1 MQLHGRR
8 QIFTDINII
17 TRDSLLMVLDDAF
30 AIHDRNVAE
39 IDYLMRYER
48 GEQPLNR
55 EKEIRPEIDIQ
66 AQENHAAEITSFKI
80 GYEFGSPVTF
90 IQRAKV
96 DAKSQ
101 DKDPQDQ
108 GDKKDD
114 IRISLLNEMMFE
126 ENKPAKDVQLARNFK
141 ICGVGYRMFRA
152 KRNIEGVSVFDMAI
166 PNPMTTFVVYS
177 NDAYREPVLGVTYSI
192 TSDGRKLVGA
202 YTRESYFTLEIPM
215 IGPAGAIREE
225 PNLIGEIPII
235 EYVNDYDRMGCFE
248 RVIPI
253 MDALNVTNSDRV
265 NDISQYVQNILW
277 MHNCQLDKEQKKVIQ
292 DGGVIITKSNGDGKE
307 AKIAYVSAP
316 LNQQETQTLV
326 DYQYEQVL
334 QISGTPGRE
343 KTSGGNTGSAI
354 LLSNGWQLAETQAK
368 AMELVFSEAEKRSLK
383 VVLAI
388 IRMCEDKDLPDVSMR
403 DLMVSDI
410 LVKFSRNKTYDL
422 VSRVNA
428 LVTLV
433 DRGFDLEKSVELV
446 DISDDPLQFAIDSRE
461 MVDKIRLSKE
471 NRTGSQDNNTPKNG
485 IPNKTEES
493 TQPSAVPNVD
503 K

>member
-1 MQLHGRR
+1 MFLHGRR
-8 QIFTDINII
+8 QIFTDIKRI
-17 TRDSLLMVLDDAF
+17 TKDNLLLVLNDAF
-30 AIHDRNVAE
+30 IIHERNVME
-39 IDYLMRYER
+39 MDYLMRYER
-48 GEQPLNR
+48 GEQPLKR

-90 IQRAKV
+90 VQRAKV

-101 DKDPQDQ
+101 NKEPLED
-108 GDKKDD
+108 GERKDD

-126 ENKPAKDVQLARNFK
+126 ENKPAKDVLLARNFK

-152 KRNIEGVSVFDMAI
+152 KRDIDGVSVFDMAI
-166 PNPMTTFVVYS
+166 PNPLTTFMVYA
-177 NDAYREPVLGVTYSI
+177 NDAYREPVLGVTYSV
-192 TSDGRKLVGA
+192 TADGRKIVGA
-202 YTRESYFTLEIPM
+202 YTKDTYFSLDIPA
-215 IGPAGAIREE
+215 IGPAGGIREE

-253 MDALNVTNSDRV
+253 MDALNITNSDRV
-265 NDISQYVQNILW
+265 NDIAQYVQNILW

-326 DYQYEQVL
+326 NYQYEQVL

-368 AMELVFSEAEKRSLK
+368 AMELVFSEAEKRSLR

-388 IRMCEDKDLPDVSMR
+388 IRKCKDDELPDVSMR
-403 DLMVSDI
+403 DLRVSGI
-410 LVKFSRNKTYDL
+410 LVKFSRNRTYDL
-422 VSRVNA
+422 VSRTISMSNMINMGI
-428 LVTLV
+428 
-433 DRGFDLEKSVELV
+433 DPEKAITVV
-446 DISDDPLQFAIDSRE
+446 DIFDDSHQVALDSRE
-461 MVDKIRLSKE
+461 RIDEILLSQKKNSNPQISENLVDGIGEKIKKDE
-471 NRTGSQDNNTPKNG
+471 
-485 IPNKTEES
+485 
-493 TQPSAVPNVD
+493 QPSAVPNVD

>member
-1 MQLHGRR
+1 MHLHGRR

-17 TRDSLLMVLDDAF
+17 TRDNLLLVLNDAF
-30 AIHDRNVAE
+30 IIHDTNIRE

-90 IQRAKV
+90 VQRAKI

-101 DKDPQDQ
+101 NKEPQEQ
-108 GDKKDD
+108 GEKKDD
-114 IRISLLNEMMFE
+114 IQISLLNEMMFE

-152 KRNIEGVSVFDMAI
+152 KRNIDGVSVFDMAI
-166 PNPMTTFVVYS
+166 PNPMTTFVVYA

-192 TSDGRKLVGA
+192 TTDGRKLVGA
-202 YTRESYFTLEIPM
+202 YTKDTYFSLEIPM
-215 IGPAGAIREE
+215 YGPAGAIREE

-265 NDISQYVQNILW
+265 NDIAQYVQNILW

-307 AKIAYVSAP
+307 AKISYVSAP

-368 AMELVFSEAEKRSLK
+368 AMELVFSEAEKRSLR
-383 VVLAI
+383 VVLSI

-403 DLMVSDI
+403 DLRVSDI

-433 DRGFDLEKSVELV
+433 NAGFNLEKSVELV
-446 DISDDPLQFAIDSRE
+446 DISDDPLQFAIDSQE
-461 MVDKIRLSKE
+461 MVDKIRLSKKIIDSE
-471 NRTGSQDNNTPKNG
+471 YISE
-485 IPNKTEES
+485 NKTEES
-493 TQPSAVPNVD
+493 IQTSSVPNVD

>member
-1 MQLHGRR
+1 MQLHGRQ
-8 QIFTDINII
+8 QIFTDVRNI
-17 TRDSLLMVLDDAF
+17 TKDNLLTVLNEAF
-30 AIHDRNVAE
+30 VIHERNVVE
-39 IDYLMRYER
+39 MDYLMRYER
-48 GEQPLNR
+48 GEQPLMR

-90 IQRAKV
+90 VQRAKL
-96 DAKSQ
+96 DANSQ
-101 DKDPQDQ
+101 RRKIF
-108 GDKKDD
+108 KRKEEKDD
-114 IRISLLNEMMFE
+114 IRISILNEMMFE
-126 ENKPAKDVQLARNFK
+126 ENKPAKDIQLARNFK

-152 KRNIEGVSVFDMAI
+152 KRNIDGVSVFDMAI
-166 PNPMTTFVVYS
+166 PNPLTTFVVYV
-177 NDAYREPVLGVTYSI
+177 NDAYREPVLGVTYSV
-192 TSDGRKLVGA
+192 TNDGRKIIGA
-202 YTRESYFTLEIPM
+202 YTKESYFSLDIPL
-215 IGPAGAIREE
+215 IGPSVTGIQEE
-225 PNLIGEIPII
+225 PNIIGEIPIV

-253 MDALNVTNSDRV
+253 MDALNITNSDRV
-265 NDISQYVQNILW
+265 NDIAQYVQNILW

-307 AKIAYVSAP
+307 AKIAYVSAT

-326 DYQYEQVL
+326 DYQYEQIL

-368 AMELVFSEAEKRSLK
+368 AMELIYSEAEKQSLR

-388 IRMCEDKDLPDVSMR
+388 IRKCKDDELVDASIKN
-403 DLMVSDI
+403 LKISDI

-446 DISDDPLQFAIDSRE
+446 DISDDPLQFAIDSKE
-461 MVDKIRLSKE
+461 LVDEIRLRNKGFSDKKE
-471 NRTGSQDNNTPKNG
+471 
-485 IPNKTEES
+485 NKTEES
-493 TQPSAVPNVD
+493 IQPSSVPNAD

>member
-1 MQLHGRR
+1 MHLHGRR
-8 QIFTDINII
+8 QIFTDINRI
-17 TRDSLLMVLDDAF
+17 TRDNLLLVLNDAF
-30 AIHDRNVAE
+30 AVHERNVAE

-90 IQRAKV
+90 VQRAKV
-96 DAKSQ
+96 DAKSHNKEATDQ
-101 DKDPQDQ
+101 DEKN
-108 GDKKDD
+108 DD

-152 KRNIEGVSVFDMAI
+152 KRNIDDVSVFDMAI
-166 PNPMTTFVVYS
+166 PNPMTTFVVYA

-192 TSDGRKLVGA
+192 TADGRKLVGA
-202 YTRESYFTLEIPM
+202 YTKKKYFSLEIPM

-225 PNLIGEIPII
+225 PNMIGEIPIV

-253 MDALNVTNSDRV
+253 MDALNITNSDRV
-265 NDISQYVQNILW
+265 NDIAQYVQNILW

-368 AMELVFSEAEKRSLK
+368 AMELVFSEAEKRSLR

-403 DLMVSDI
+403 DLRVSDI

-433 DRGFDLEKSVELV
+433 NAGFNLEKSVELV
-446 DISDDPLQFAIDSRE
+446 DISDDPLQFAIDSQE
-461 MVDKIRLSKE
+461 MVDKIRLSEDK
-471 NRTGSQDNNTPKNG
+471 NQNAQNSNTSVDS
-485 IPNKTEES
+485 IDNKTEES

>member
-1 MQLHGRR
+1 MHLHGRR
-8 QIFTDINII
+8 QIFTDIKII
-17 TRDSLLMVLDDAF
+17 TKDNLLLVLNDAF
-30 AIHDRNVAE
+30 VIHERNAAE

-48 GEQPLNR
+48 GDQPLNR
-55 EKEIRPEIDIQ
+55 EKEIRPEIDIH

-90 IQRAKV
+90 VQRAKV

-101 DKDPQDQ
+101 NKEPPDS
-108 GDKKDD
+108 GEKKDD

-152 KRNIEGVSVFDMAI
+152 KRNIYGTSVFDMAI
-166 PNPMTTFVVYS
+166 PNPMTTFVVYA

-192 TSDGRKLVGA
+192 TSDGRRLIGA
-202 YTRESYFTLEIPM
+202 YTRESYFSLEIPM
-215 IGPAGAIREE
+215 IGPVGTIYEE

-253 MDALNVTNSDRV
+253 MDALNITNSDRV
-265 NDISQYVQNILW
+265 NDIAQYVQNILW

-368 AMELVFSEAEKRSLK
+368 AMELVFSEAEKRSLM

-388 IRMCEDKDLPDVSMR
+388 IRMCEDKDLPDASMR
-403 DLMVSDI
+403 DLRVSDI

-428 LVTLV
+428 LVTLI

-461 MVDKIRLSKE
+461 MVDNIRLSKE
-471 NRTGSQDNNTPKNG
+471 NNSSVGG
-485 IPNKTEES
+485 VENKTEES
-493 TQPSAVPNVD
+493 LQPSAVPNID

>member
-1 MQLHGRR
+1 MFLHGRQ
-8 QIFTDINII
+8 QIFTDIKNINK
-17 TRDSLLMVLDDAF
+17 DNLLLVLNDAF
-30 AIHDRNVAE
+30 IIHERNVME
-39 IDYLMRYER
+39 MDYLMRYER

-80 GYEFGSPVTF
+80 GYEFGSPITF
-90 IQRAKV
+90 IQRAKI
-96 DAKSQ
+96 DAKTQ
-101 DKDPQDQ
+101 KDVTPEH
-108 GDKKDD
+108 GEKKDD
-114 IRISLLNEMMFE
+114 VRISLLNEMMFE

-152 KRNIEGVSVFDMAI
+152 KRHIDGVSVFDMAI
-166 PNPMTTFVVYS
+166 PNPLTTFVVYT

-192 TSDGRKLVGA
+192 TTDGRRIIGA
-202 YTRESYFTLEIPM
+202 YTKQKYFSLEIPLV
-215 IGPAGAIREE
+215 GPASGINEE
-225 PNLIGEIPII
+225 PNLIGEIPIV

-265 NDISQYVQNILW
+265 NDIAQYVQNILW

-368 AMELVFSEAEKRSLK
+368 AMELVFSEAEKQSLK

-388 IRMCEDKDLPDVSMR
+388 IRKCRDDELPDTSIR
-403 DLMVSDI
+403 DLKISDI

-433 DRGFDLEKSVELV
+433 NSGFNLEKSVELV
-446 DISDDPLQFAIDSRE
+446 DISDDPLQFAIDSQE
-461 MVDKIRLSKE
+461 MVDKIRLAKE
-471 NRTGSQDNNTPKNG
+471 KKSEPAVDGNAVDG
-485 IPNKTEES
+485 IAKKTEES
-493 TQPSAVPNVD
+493 IQLSSVPNVD

>member
-1 MQLHGRR
+1 MYLHGRH
-8 QIFTDINII
+8 QIFTDINRI
-17 TRDSLLMVLDDAF
+17 TKDNLLMVLNDAF
-30 AIHDRNVAE
+30 SVHERNVAE

-55 EKEIRPEIDIQ
+55 EKEIRPEINVQ

-90 IQRAKV
+90 VQRAKV
-96 DAKSQ
+96 DAKAQ
-101 DKDPQDQ
+101 NREPPDI
-108 GDKKDD
+108 GEKKDD

-152 KRNIEGVSVFDMAI
+152 KRNIDGVSVFDMAI
-166 PNPMTTFVVYS
+166 PNPMTTFVVYA
-177 NDAYREPVLGVTYSI
+177 NDAYREPVLGVTYSV
-192 TSDGRKLVGA
+192 TADGRKLIGA
-202 YTRESYFTLEIPM
+202 YTKESYFSLEIPAL
-215 IGPAGAIREE
+215 GSAGAIREE

-253 MDALNVTNSDRV
+253 MDAINITNSDRV
-265 NDISQYVQNILW
+265 NDIAQYVQNILW
-277 MHNCQLDKEQKKVIQ
+277 MHNCQLDKEQRKVIQ

-368 AMELVFSEAEKRSLK
+368 AMELVFSEAEKRSLR

-403 DLMVSDI
+403 DLRVSDI

-446 DISDDPLQFAIDSRE
+446 DISDDPLQFAIDSRV

-471 NRTGSQDNNTPKNG
+471 NKSSSQDNNAPKNG
-485 IPNKTEES
+485 IQNKTEES

>member
-8 QIFTDINII
+8 QIFTDINRI
-17 TRDSLLMVLDDAF
+17 TMDSLLMVLSDAF
-30 AIHDRNVAE
+30 TIHDRNVAE

-90 IQRAKV
+90 VQRAKV

-101 DKDPQDQ
+101 NKEPPDI
-108 GDKKDD
+108 GEKKDD

-152 KRNIEGVSVFDMAI
+152 KRNIDGVSVFDMAI
-166 PNPMTTFVVYS
+166 PNPMTTFVVYA
-177 NDAYREPVLGVTYSI
+177 NDAYREPVLGVTYSV

-202 YTRESYFTLEIPM
+202 YTKDTYFSLEIPM
-215 IGPAGAIREE
+215 VGPAGAIREE

-248 RVIPI
+248 KVIPI

-265 NDISQYVQNILW
+265 NDIAQYVQNILW

-368 AMELVFSEAEKRSLK
+368 AMELVFSEAEKRSLR

-403 DLMVSDI
+403 DLRVSDI

-433 DRGFDLEKSVELV
+433 NAGFNLEKSVELV
-446 DISDDPLQFAIDSRE
+446 DISDDPLQFAIDSQE
-461 MVDKIRLSKE
+461 MVDKIRLSEDK
-471 NRTGSQDNNTPKNG
+471 NQNAQNSNTSVDS
-485 IPNKTEES
+485 IDNKTEES

>member
-1 MQLHGRR
+1 MGLHGRH
-8 QIFTDINII
+8 QIFTDINRI
-17 TRDSLLMVLDDAF
+17 TKDNLLLVLNDAF
-30 AIHDRNVAE
+30 SVHERNVAE

-55 EKEIRPEIDIQ
+55 EKEIRPEINVQ

-90 IQRAKV
+90 VQRAKV
-96 DAKSQ
+96 DAKAQ
-101 DKDPQDQ
+101 NREPPDI
-108 GDKKDD
+108 GEKKDD

-152 KRNIEGVSVFDMAI
+152 KRNIDGVSVFDMAI
-166 PNPMTTFVVYS
+166 PNPMTTFVVYA
-177 NDAYREPVLGVTYSI
+177 NDAYREPVLGVTYSV
-192 TSDGRKLVGA
+192 TADGRKLIGA
-202 YTRESYFTLEIPM
+202 YTKESYFSLEIPAL
-215 IGPAGAIREE
+215 GTAGAIREE

-253 MDALNVTNSDRV
+253 MDAINITNSDRV
-265 NDISQYVQNILW
+265 NDIAQYVQNILW
-277 MHNCQLDKEQKKVIQ
+277 MHNCQLDKEQRKVIQ

-368 AMELVFSEAEKRSLK
+368 AMELVFSEAEKRSLR

-403 DLMVSDI
+403 DLRVSDI
-410 LVKFSRNKTYDL
+410 LVKFSRNRTYDL
-422 VSRVNA
+422 VSRTVSMSNMINMGI
-428 LVTLV
+428 
-433 DRGFDLEKSVELV
+433 DPEKAITVV
-446 DISDDPLQFAIDSRE
+446 DIFDDSHQVALDSRE
-461 MVDKIRLSKE
+461 RIDEILLNKNKDMNTESSSHTVDVVEGNIK
-471 NRTGSQDNNTPKNG
+471 KND
-485 IPNKTEES
+485 
-493 TQPSAVPNVD
+493 QPSAVPNIE

>member
-1 MQLHGRR
+1 MDLHGRR
-8 QIFTDINII
+8 QIFTDIKRI
-17 TRDSLLMVLDDAF
+17 TKDNLLQVLNDAF
-30 AIHDRNVAE
+30 KIHDSNVKE

-48 GEQPLNR
+48 GDQSLNR
-55 EKEIRPEIDIQ
+55 KKEIRPEIDIQ

-90 IQRAKV
+90 VQRAKV
-96 DAKSQ
+96 DAKSYNQ
-101 DKDPQDQ
+101 EPENQS
-108 GDKKDD
+108 DKKDD
-114 IRISLLNEMMFE
+114 TRISLLNEMMFE

-152 KRNIEGVSVFDMAI
+152 KRNIDGVSVFDMAI
-166 PNPMTTFVVYS
+166 PNPLTTFVVYS
-177 NDAYREPVLGVTYSI
+177 NDAYRDPVLGVTYSV
-192 TSDGRKLVGA
+192 TSDGRKLIGA
-202 YTRESYFTLEIPM
+202 YTKESYFYLEMPM
-215 IGPAGAIREE
+215 AGPETAILEE
-225 PNLIGEIPII
+225 SNMIGEIPII

-253 MDALNVTNSDRV
+253 MDAMNITNSDRV
-265 NDISQYVQNILW
+265 NDIAQYVQSILW
-277 MHNCQLDKEQKKVIQ
+277 MHNCELDKEQKKVIQ
-292 DGGVIITKSNGDGKE
+292 EGGVIITKSNGDGRE

-368 AMELVFSEAEKRSLK
+368 AMELVFSESEKRSLR

-388 IRMCEDKDLPDVSMR
+388 IKMCEDKDLPDVSMR
-403 DLMVSDI
+403 DLRVSDI

-433 DRGFDLEKSVELV
+433 NAGFNLEKSVELV
-446 DISDDPLQFAIDSRE
+446 DISDDPLQFAIDSQE
-461 MVDKIRLSKE
+461 MVDKIRTSSNEGIDSRNNDIPIDGSK
-471 NRTGSQDNNTPKNG
+471 
-485 IPNKTEES
+485 NKTKES
-493 TQPSAVPNVD
+493 VQPSAVSNVD

>member
-1 MQLHGRR
+1 MGDGAVTERNLKGVCVAQHGM
-8 QIFTDINII
+8 TGW
-17 TRDSLLMVLDDAF
+17 A
-30 AIHDRNVAE
+30 
-39 IDYLMRYER
+39 
-48 GEQPLNR
+48 G
-55 EKEIRPEIDIQ
+55 
-66 AQENHAAEITSFKI
+66 
-80 GYEFGSPVTF
+80 F
-90 IQRAKV
+90 IYVR
-96 DAKSQ
+96 S
-101 DKDPQDQ
+101 
-108 GDKKDD
+108 DD
-114 IRISLLNEMMFE
+114 I
-126 ENKPAKDVQLARNFK
+126 A
-141 ICGVGYRMFRA
+141 
-152 KRNIEGVSVFDMAI
+152 
-166 PNPMTTFVVYS
+166 
-177 NDAYREPVLGVTYSI
+177 
-192 TSDGRKLVGA
+192 
-202 YTRESYFTLEIPM
+202 
-215 IGPAGAIREE
+215 
-225 PNLIGEIPII
+225 
-235 EYVNDYDRMGCFE
+235 
-248 RVIPI
+248 
-253 MDALNVTNSDRV
+253 
-265 NDISQYVQNILW
+265 QYVQNILW

-368 AMELVFSEAEKRSLK
+368 AMELVFSEAEKRSLR

-388 IRMCEDKDLPDVSMR
+388 IRNCEDRDLPDVSMR
-403 DLMVSDI
+403 DLRVSDI

-471 NRTGSQDNNTPKNG
+471 KTGDSHDGSASVGEVMK
-485 IPNKTEES
+485 KTEES
-493 TQPSAVPNVD
+493 LQPSAVPYVD

>member
-1 MQLHGRR
+1 MHLHGRR
-8 QIFTDINII
+8 QIFTDINRI
-17 TRDSLLMVLDDAF
+17 TKDNLLGVLNDAF
-30 AIHDRNVAE
+30 TIHERNAAE

-48 GEQPLNR
+48 GDQPLKR

-90 IQRAKV
+90 VQRAKV

-101 DKDPQDQ
+101 NKEPPDQ
-108 GDKKDD
+108 GEKKDD

-152 KRNIEGVSVFDMAI
+152 KRNIDGVSVFDMAI
-166 PNPMTTFVVYS
+166 PNPMTTFVVYV

-192 TSDGRKLVGA
+192 TSDGRRLVGA
-202 YTRESYFTLEIPM
+202 YTRESYFSLEIPM
-215 IGPAGAIREE
+215 IGPVGTIYEE

-235 EYVNDYDRMGCFE
+235 EYINDYDRMGCFE

-253 MDALNVTNSDRV
+253 MDALNITNSDRV
-265 NDISQYVQNILW
+265 NDIAQYVQNILW

-368 AMELVFSEAEKRSLK
+368 AMELVFSEAEKRSLR

-388 IRMCEDKDLPDVSMR
+388 IRVCEDKDLPDASMR
-403 DLMVSDI
+403 DLRVSDI

-428 LVTLV
+428 LVTLI
-433 DRGFDLEKSVELV
+433 DRGFNLEKSVELV
-446 DISDDPLQFAIDSRE
+446 DISDDPLQFAIDSQE

-471 NRTGSQDNNTPKNG
+471 NNNSAGG
-485 IPNKTEES
+485 IENKTEES
-493 TQPSAVPNVD
+493 LQPSAVPNID

>member
-1 MQLHGRR
+1 MFLHGRR
-8 QIFTDINII
+8 QIFTDIMKI
-17 TRDSLLMVLDDAF
+17 TKENLLLALNEAF
-30 AIHDRNVAE
+30 PIHERNVGE
-39 IDYLMRYER
+39 MEYLFRYER

-55 EKEIRPEIDIQ
+55 EKEIRPEIDIH
-66 AQENHAAEITSFKI
+66 AQENHAAEITSFKL
-80 GYEFGSPVTF
+80 GYEFGSPITF
-90 IQRAKV
+90 VQRARV
-96 DAKSQ
+96 DAKSRNQ
-101 DKDPQDQ
+101 EPPDE
-108 GDKKDD
+108 GEKKDD

-152 KRNIEGVSVFDMAI
+152 KKNVDGVSVFDMAI
-166 PNPMTTFVVYS
+166 PNPLTTFVVYA
-177 NDAYREPVLGVTYSI
+177 NDAYREPVLGVSYSI
-192 TSDGRKLVGA
+192 TADGRRIIGA
-202 YTRESYFTLEIPM
+202 YTKESYFSLNIPL
-215 IGPAGAIREE
+215 IGPAGGIVEE

-248 RVIPI
+248 KVIPI

-265 NDISQYVQNILW
+265 NDIAQYVQNILW

-292 DGGVIITKSNGDGKE
+292 DGGVIITKSNGEGKE

-368 AMELVFSEAEKRSLK
+368 AMELVFSESEKRSLR

-388 IRMCEDKDLPDVSMR
+388 IRRCTDEELPDPSIKNLR
-403 DLMVSDI
+403 VSDI
-410 LVKFSRNKTYDL
+410 LTKFSRNKTYDL

-433 DRGFDLEKSVELV
+433 DRGFNLEKSVELV
-446 DISDDPLQFAIDSRE
+446 DISDDPLQFAIDSQE
-461 MVDKIRLSKE
+461 MVDKIRLAKE
-471 NRTGSQDNNTPKNG
+471 KKDETEKNNSLKETPKK
-485 IPNKTEES
+485 IDES
-493 TQPSAVPNVD
+493 TQPSSVPNVD

>member
-1 MQLHGRR
+1 MFLHGRR
-8 QIFTDINII
+8 QIFTDIKRI
-17 TRDSLLMVLDDAF
+17 TKDNLLLVLNDAF
-30 AIHDRNVAE
+30 IIHERNVME
-39 IDYLMRYER
+39 MDYLMRYER
-48 GEQPLNR
+48 GEQPLKR

-90 IQRAKV
+90 VQRAKV

-101 DKDPQDQ
+101 NKEPPED
-108 GDKKDD
+108 GERKDD

-126 ENKPAKDVQLARNFK
+126 ENKPAKDVLLARNFK

-152 KRNIEGVSVFDMAI
+152 KRDIDGVSVFDMAI
-166 PNPMTTFVVYS
+166 PNPLTTFMVYA
-177 NDAYREPVLGVTYSI
+177 NDAYREPVLGVTYSV
-192 TSDGRKLVGA
+192 TADRRKIVGA
-202 YTRESYFTLEIPM
+202 YTKDTYFSLDIPA
-215 IGPAGAIREE
+215 IGPACGIREE

-253 MDALNVTNSDRV
+253 MDALNITNSDRV
-265 NDISQYVQNILW
+265 NDIAQYVQNILW

-326 DYQYEQVL
+326 NYQYEQVL

-368 AMELVFSEAEKRSLK
+368 AMELVFSEAEKRSLR

-388 IRMCEDKDLPDVSMR
+388 IKKCKDDELPDVSMR
-403 DLMVSDI
+403 DLRVSDI
-410 LVKFSRNKTYDL
+410 LVKFSRNRTYDL
-422 VSRVNA
+422 VSRTVSMSNMINMGI
-428 LVTLV
+428 
-433 DRGFDLEKSVELV
+433 DPEKAITVV
-446 DISDDPLQFAIDSRE
+446 DIFDDSHQVALDSRE
-461 MVDKIRLSKE
+461 RIDEILLSQKKNSNPKISENLVDGIGEKIKKDE
-471 NRTGSQDNNTPKNG
+471 
-485 IPNKTEES
+485 
-493 TQPSAVPNVD
+493 QPSDVPNVD

>member
-1 MQLHGRR
+1 MFLHGRR
-8 QIFTDINII
+8 QIFTDIKRI
-17 TRDSLLMVLDDAF
+17 TKDNLLLVLNDAF
-30 AIHDRNVAE
+30 IIHERNVME
-39 IDYLMRYER
+39 MDYLMRYER
-48 GEQPLNR
+48 GEQPLKR

-90 IQRAKV
+90 VQRAKV

-101 DKDPQDQ
+101 NKEPLED
-108 GDKKDD
+108 GERKDD

-126 ENKPAKDVQLARNFK
+126 ENKPAKDVLLARNFK

-152 KRNIEGVSVFDMAI
+152 KRDIDGVSVFDMAI
-166 PNPMTTFVVYS
+166 PNPLTTFMVYA
-177 NDAYREPVLGVTYSI
+177 NDAYREPVLGVTYSV
-192 TSDGRKLVGA
+192 TADGRKIVGA
-202 YTRESYFTLEIPM
+202 YTKDTYFSLDIPA
-215 IGPAGAIREE
+215 IGPACGIREE

-253 MDALNVTNSDRV
+253 MDALNITNSDRV
-265 NDISQYVQNILW
+265 NDIAQYVQNILW

-326 DYQYEQVL
+326 NYQYEQVL

-368 AMELVFSEAEKRSLK
+368 AMELVFSEAEKRSLR

-388 IRMCEDKDLPDVSMR
+388 IKKCKDDELPDVSMR
-403 DLMVSDI
+403 DLRVSDI
-410 LVKFSRNKTYDL
+410 LVKFSRNRTYDL
-422 VSRVNA
+422 VSRTVSMSNMINMGI
-428 LVTLV
+428 
-433 DRGFDLEKSVELV
+433 DPEKAITVV
-446 DISDDPLQFAIDSRE
+446 DIFDDSHQVALDSRE
-461 MVDKIRLSKE
+461 RIDEILLSQKKNSNPQILENPVDGIGEKIKKE
-471 NRTGSQDNNTPKNG
+471 
-485 IPNKTEES
+485 E
-493 TQPSAVPNVD
+493 QPSAVPNVD